1 MVKGLYIHIP
11 FCHQICH
18 YCDFNK
24 VFFKDQPVDAYVDS
38 VGKELALWKQE
49 GALDQPLE
57 TIFLGGGTPTSLTPA
72 QLQKLLGYIHQ
83 YVPMADNLE
92 WTSEANPDEL
102 TKEKMQV
109 LFDGGVNRLSMG
121 VQSFDE
127 DLLKRL
133 GRTHSNGDVKRAVA
147 EAKEV
152 GFTNLSFDL
161 MYGLPGQTM
170 AQWEDTLEQA
180 FGFNLPHFSA
190 YSLII
195 EPKTVFYNLMTKGKL
210 NTVTEDLEADMY
222 EKLMAEMEKRGLKQY
237 EISNFGRPGFE
248 SRHNLL
254 YWDNAEYI
262 GVGAG
267 AHGYVN
273 GIRYSNHGPLKK
285 YMAPLEEGV
294 RPILNTHEV
303 PVNEKMEEEMFLGLR
318 KTAGVS
324 ISGFQEKFQQSLEEV
339 YGAILEKEVA
349 NRHLEIEDGRVKLT
363 KQGRFVG
370 NEVFEQF
377 LLN

>member
-1 MVKGLYIHIP
+1 
-11 FCHQICH
+11 
-18 YCDFNK
+18 
-24 VFFKDQPVDAYVDS
+24 
-38 VGKELALWKQE
+38 
-49 GALDQPLE
+49 
-57 TIFLGGGTPTSLTPA
+57 
-72 QLQKLLGYIHQ
+72 
-83 YVPMADNLE
+83 
-92 WTSEANPDEL
+92 
-102 TKEKMQV
+102 
-109 LFDGGVNRLSMG
+109 
-121 VQSFDE
+121 
-127 DLLKRL
+127 
-133 GRTHSNGDVKRAVA
+133 NGDVKRAVA

-180 FGFNLPHFSA
+180 FGFGLPHFSA

-210 NTVTEDLEADMY
+210 NTVAEDLEADMY
-222 EKLMAEMEKRGLKQY
+222 EKLMAEMEHRGLKQY
-237 EISNFGRPGFE
+237 EISKFGQPGFE

-303 PVNEKMEEEMFLGLR
+303 PVNEKME
-318 KTAGVS
+318 
-324 ISGFQEKFQQSLEEV
+324 
-339 YGAILEKEVA
+339 
-349 NRHLEIEDGRVKLT
+349 
-363 KQGRFVG
+363 
-370 NEVFEQF
+370 
-377 LLN
+377 

>member
-11 FCHQICH
+11 FCHQICF

-24 VFFKDQPVDAYVDS
+24 VFFKDQPVDAYIDS
-38 VGKELALWKQE
+38 LGKELSLWKQQ

-57 TIFLGGGTPTSLTPA
+57 TIFLGGGTPTSLEPQ
-72 QLQKLLGYIHQ
+72 QLERLLGYIHEF
-83 YVPMADNLE
+83 VPMASNLE

-102 TKEKMQV
+102 TYEKMQV
-109 LFDGGVNRLSMG
+109 LFNGGVNRLSMG

-133 GRTHSNGDVKRAVA
+133 GRTHNNNDVARAVA
-147 EAKEV
+147 DARKV
-152 GFTNLSFDL
+152 GFTDISFDL

-170 AQWEDTLEQA
+170 KQWEDTLEQA
-180 FGFNLPHFSA
+180 FSFDLPHFSA

-222 EKLMAEMEKRGLKQY
+222 AKLMNEMEQHGLLQY
-237 EISNFGRPGFE
+237 EISNFARPGFE

-254 YWDNAEYI
+254 YWDNEEYI
-262 GVGAG
+262 GAGAG
-267 AHGYVN
+267 AHGYVQ

-285 YMAPLEEGV
+285 YMEPLEQNE
-294 RPILNTHEV
+294 RPILNSHSV
-303 PVNEKMEEEMFLGLR
+303 PRKEMMEEEMFLGLR

-324 ISGFQEKFQQSLEEV
+324 LAHFVEKFGVEMESV
-339 YGAILEKEVA
+339 YGDILKK
-349 NRHLEIEDGRVKLT
+349 EIESQNLVIENGRVKLT
-363 KQGRFVG
+363 NQGRFIG
-370 NEVFEQF
+370 NNVFEQF
-377 LLN
+377 LLA

>member
-133 GRTHSNGDVKRAVA
+133 GRTHSKGDVERAVA

-248 SRHNLL
+248 SHHNLL

-349 NRHLEIEDGRVKLT
+349 NEHLEIEDGRVKLT

>member
-24 VFFKDQPVDAYVDS
+24 VFFKDQPVDGYIDS

-133 GRTHSNGDVKRAVA
+133 GRTHSNGDVERAVA

-170 AQWEDTLEQA
+170 AQWEETLERA
-180 FGFNLPHFSA
+180 FGFGLPHFSA

-222 EKLMAEMEKRGLKQY
+222 EKLMAEMEQRGLKQY
-237 EISNFGRPGFE
+237 EISNFGRTGFE

-273 GIRYSNHGPLKK
+273 GVRYSNHGPLKK

-349 NRHLEIEDGRVKLT
+349 NQHLQIEDGRVKLT

>member
-24 VFFKDQPVDAYVDS
+24 VFFKDQPVDGYIDS
-38 VGKELALWKQE
+38 LGKELALWKQE
-49 GALDQPLE
+49 GALDKPLE
-57 TIFLGGGTPTSLTPA
+57 TIFLGGGTPTSLTPQ
-72 QLQKLLGYIHQ
+72 QLEKLLGYIHQ

-133 GRTHSNGDVKRAVA
+133 GRTHSNGDVARAVESA
-147 EAKEV
+147 RAV

-170 AQWEDTLEQA
+170 AQWDETLEQA
-180 FGFNLPHFSA
+180 FAYDLPHFSA

-222 EKLMAEMEKRGLKQY
+222 EKLMSEMDKRGLKQY
-237 EISNFGRPGFE
+237 EISNFARPGYE

-262 GVGAG
+262 GAGAG

-273 GIRYSNHGPLKK
+273 GVRYSNAGPLKK
-285 YMAPLEEGV
+285 YMEPLEEGK
-294 RPILNTHEV
+294 RPLLNTHDV
-303 PVNEKMEEEMFLGLR
+303 PLNEQMEEEMFLGLR

-324 ISGFQEKFQQSLEEV
+324 LSKFQEKFQQPIV
-339 YGAILEKEVA
+339 DIYGDILKKEID
-349 NRHLEIEDGRVKLT
+349 RHNLVIEQDFVKLT
-363 KQGRFVG
+363 KKGRFVG

-377 LLN
+377 LLG